1 MPEVTHH
8 ANFLETPAQRIFA
21 ELDGISKYQE
31 RDKFKD
37 RGPAND
43 VERSMTVSEDKV
55 VNTYRRGLD
64 VNDFETL
71 SFFNASSFADFSLM
85 EEVVNIIN
93 EQKKEQKLLVPY
105 QPYVASRHLEF

>member
-85 EEVVNIIN
+85 EEVQEKKWTGKDQTSDEGGRGGN
-93 EQKKEQKLLVPY
+93 ED
-105 QPYVASRHLEF
+105 